1 MGLEVIS
8 GYNKTKRVETDES
21 AKSSDSV
28 ATVYLLNKTDALA
41 VQLNEIQRQMDL
53 IQRGLVA
60 ENSQMEYIKEQ
71 ISETKKEL
79 SGKMFASAKM
89 QVRHTE
95 EAAQNLDA
103 SMDRLADR
111 FTVRSIRKMMLAAL
125 SFSIVNL
132 VVAAVMM
139 LYLFGYLK

>member
-8 GYNKTKRVETDES
+8 GYNKTKRVEMD
-21 AKSSDSV
+21 DSGKAADSM
-28 ATVYLLNKTDALA
+28 ATAYLLSKTDTLVA
-41 VQLNEIQRQMDL
+41 QLNELQRQMDL

-79 SGKMFASAKM
+79 SCKMLASAKM

-95 EAAQNLDA
+95 EAANNLDA

-111 FTVRSIRKMMLAAL
+111 FTVRVIRKMMMATL
-125 SFSIVNL
+125 SFSIVNF
-132 VVAAVMM
+132 VVVVVMM